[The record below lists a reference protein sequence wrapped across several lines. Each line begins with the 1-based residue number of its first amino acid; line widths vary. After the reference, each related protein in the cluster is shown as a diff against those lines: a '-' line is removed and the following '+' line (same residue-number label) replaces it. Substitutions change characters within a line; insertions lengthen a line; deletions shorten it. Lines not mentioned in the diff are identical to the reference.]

1 LQSEISLR
9 NLKKGGKSMNSFRKI
24 MILFS
29 LVVCFAPIVACS
41 TLSPTPKPQATVS
54 VTPAQVELAF
64 PAIMRVPIVFT
75 GTGWKPKEMVVVD
88 LVLPANVQI
97 QGVKPGEDVGIA
109 FGEADDA
116 GNFKG
121 EVPATAKLNTLF
133 RVGWTPILAPDP
145 KTLNPIPPGVYKV
158 KASGADS
165 GATATTTVE
174 FVAPVKK

>member
-1 LQSEISLR
+1 MIVLSL
-9 NLKKGGKSMNSFRKI
+9 I
-24 MILFS
+24 MFL
-29 LVVCFAPIVACS
+29 LPLMACS
-41 TLSPTPKPQATVS
+41 TVFPPPKPKATVV
-54 VTPAQVELAF
+54 VTPEKVELAF
-64 PAIMRVPIVFT
+64 PAILKVPIVFT

-88 LVLPANVQI
+88 MVLPSGVQI

-109 FGEADDA
+109 YGEADEA

-121 EVPATAKLNTLF
+121 EVPVTAKLNTLF

-145 KTLNPIPPGVYKV
+145 KTLNPVPPGIYTI

-165 GATATTTVE
+165 GAVATTTME

>member
-1 LQSEISLR
+1 
-9 NLKKGGKSMNSFRKI
+9 MNSFKKI
-24 MILFS
+24 S
-29 LVVCFAPIVACS
+29 LVLSLFVFFLSLTACS
-41 TLSPTPKPQATVS
+41 ALFPPPKPKATVA
-54 VTPAQVELAF
+54 VAPEKVELAF
-64 PAIMRVPIVFT
+64 PAILKVPIVFT

-88 LVLPANVQI
+88 LVIPPGVQI

-109 FGEADDA
+109 YGEADDA

-145 KTLNPIPPGVYKV
+145 KTLNPIPPGVYQI

-165 GATATTTVE
+165 GALATTTIE

>member
-1 LQSEISLR
+1 
-9 NLKKGGKSMNSFRKI
+9 MYSFKKI
-24 MILFS
+24 MIVLSFLIFFLPFIACKTIS
-29 LVVCFAPIVACS
+29 PPPKFNVTVA
-41 TLSPTPKPQATVS
+41 
-54 VTPAQVELAF
+54 VTPSQVELAF
-64 PAIMRVPIVFT
+64 PGILRVPIVFT

-88 LVLPANVQI
+88 LVLPPGVQI

-109 FGEADDA
+109 YGEADDA

-145 KTLNPIPPGVYKV
+145 KTLNPIPSGVYKI

-165 GATATTTVE
+165 GAVATTTLE
-174 FVAPVKK
+174 FTAPVKK